1 MFTTSEIATAICR
14 SCNKKEQL
22 RLQALLLVKSVL
34 MFEKD
39 IGARI
44 FLLLYRAPWH
54 KSKKALEFFQKNKY
68 WLQILFF
75 PPATPDRNP
84 REYCWKS
91 TKRRLNVN
99 KIIQKH

>member
-34 MFEKD
+34 MFEKE

-75 PPATPDRNP
+75 PPATPDRNST
-84 REYCWKS
+84 EYCWK
-91 TKRRLNVN
+91 TAREE
-99 KIIQKH
+99 